1 MLNPI
6 AMKLDHFPWASPDT
20 FATVRAALINDPD
33 LRLQQ
38 LNGVFR
44 TNTNAA
50 AAEIAFPR
58 NEVNHKWRGTGQTNP
73 LWVMSPDILKRSDE
87 I

>member
-1 MLNPI
+1 VFDAF
-6 AMKLDHFPWASPDT
+6 AMKLDDFPWASPDT
-20 FATVRAALINDPD
+20 FATVRAALIDDPD

-50 AAEIAFPR
+50 ATEIAFPR
-58 NEVNHKWRGTGQTNP
+58 NEVNHEWRGTGQTKP
-73 LWVMSPDILKRSDE
+73 LWVVSSDIWKRSDE
-87 I
+87 M